1 MRARIAITDLEL
13 RGLERE
19 VKQHFVAVQGRVEY
33 AMAEKFLKCVLDNFG
48 ATGRFRPWS
57 GWPPLSPAYAKK
69 VGRSYATLEVSGRL
83 KESVLIE
90 LSGRNFAV
98 TADDARVPYATV
110 HQFGGGNNIP
120 QREYFP
126 MYDDGT
132 VYRQVQDE
140 VQAAAEKELERL
152 LS

>member
-1 MRARIAITDLEL
+1 MRARIELNPGSL

-19 VKQHFVAVQGRVEY
+19 VKNRIKDAQGKTEF
-33 AMAEKFLKCVLDNFG
+33 AMAETFLNCVLDNFG

-69 VGRSYATLEVSGRL
+69 VGRTYATLEVSGRL

-90 LSGRNFAV
+90 LEGRNFAV
-98 TADDARVPYATV
+98 TADDARVPYSTV

-126 MYDDGT
+126 IFDDGT
-132 VYRQVQDE
+132 PYRQVQDLVE
-140 VQAAAEKELERL
+140 EAAQRKLEEL